1 MTRSRQRR
9 DILEGMSDES
19 GQERDG
25 PERRQ
30 PHPAPRS
37 RKTLK
42 WVIVAGAVAGF
53 GILMYLY
60 VLLQR
65 VTDRTQPAAT
75 ADVVSLFHW
84 LRVMSVVMGLSMVGV
99 AVWIAHFSWRISTTA
114 VYPPPGSRHI
124 RPKRVLRGRV
134 ARSLALA
141 GYLFAAVLG
150 SAGAAL
156 VPVVWRLLHRIAG
169 T

>member
-1 MTRSRQRR
+1 
-9 DILEGMSDES
+9 MSEEPE
-19 GQERDG
+19 QNWDG

-42 WVIVAGAVAGF
+42 WVIVAGAVGGF
-53 GILMYLY
+53 GILLYLN

-65 VTDRTQPAAT
+65 VIDKAQPVAPQDIA
-75 ADVVSLFHW
+75 SLARW
-84 LRVMSVVMGLSMVGV
+84 LRVMSVVMGLSMLGV
-99 AVWIAHFSWRISTTA
+99 AVWIAHFSWRVSTTA

-124 RPKRVLRGRV
+124 KPKRVLRGRV
-134 ARSLALA
+134 ARTAALA

-150 SAGAAL
+150 SAGVAL
-156 VPVVWRLLHRIAG
+156 VPVVWRLLKRIAG

>member
-1 MTRSRQRR
+1 
-9 DILEGMSDES
+9 MSEEP
-19 GQERDG
+19 ERNWDG
-25 PERRQ
+25 SERRQ

-42 WVIVAGAVAGF
+42 WVIMAGAVGGF
-53 GILMYLY
+53 GILLYLN

-65 VTDRTQPAAT
+65 VIDKSQPVAPQDIA
-75 ADVVSLFHW
+75 SLAQW
-84 LRVMSVVMGLSMVGV
+84 LRVMSVVMGLSMLGV
-99 AVWIAHFSWRISTTA
+99 AVWIAHFSWRVSTTA

-124 RPKRVLRGRV
+124 KPKRVLRGRV
-134 ARSLALA
+134 ARTVALA

-150 SAGAAL
+150 SAGVAL
-156 VPVVWRLLHRIAG
+156 VPVVWRLLQKIAG